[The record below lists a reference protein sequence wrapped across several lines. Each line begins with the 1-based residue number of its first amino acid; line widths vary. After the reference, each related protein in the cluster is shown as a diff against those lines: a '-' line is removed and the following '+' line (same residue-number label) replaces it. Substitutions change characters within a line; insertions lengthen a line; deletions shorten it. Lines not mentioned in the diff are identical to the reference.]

1 MTSIYLFLIKK
12 KRVFTVNLKKWNW
25 LFSQV
30 FPSKQIREVHLWSYQ
45 GIPFCFLC
53 FCLHPVDMF
62 LLGCI
67 IISLNMW
74 WGLFHYPPLQSFGWL
89 RFFKAPISILAF
101 VRHHHCI
108 RNIISAFILHLS
120 VYILYQLS
128 CFWRRMI
135 TPNFPFYK
143 INHLQKAQV
152 DKNYVKGHDRRRLQF
167 NTNYSYDLIT
177 VYSWLY
183 WNW

>member
-1 MTSIYLFLIKK
+1 
-12 KRVFTVNLKKWNW
+12 
-25 LFSQV
+25 
-30 FPSKQIREVHLWSYQ
+30 
-45 GIPFCFLC
+45 
-53 FCLHPVDMF
+53 MF

-67 IISLNMW
+67 ILFLNMW
-74 WGLFHYPPLQSFGWL
+74 WGLFHYLPLQSFGWL

-120 VYILYQLS
+120 VYILYQLY
-128 CFWRRMI
+128 CFWRRII

-152 DKNYVKGHDRRRLQF
+152 DKNYIKGHDRRRLQF

-177 VYSWLY
+177 VYSWLQCRSRVKIIGGAY
-183 WNW
+183 HERQSHEVLGSPGECSSGKFLYRGSLK